1 MRLVEQLRSVLL
13 SISHNKFR
21 VFLTSLG
28 IIIGTFTIIVVV
40 GIGNASE
47 EAVADQ
53 YKRLSVESITISQ
66 ARGGGG
72 NRPGSVTTTKSLT
85 KDDAVKMSEQLEHVK
100 DVGMSTRTGSE
111 IAYGSVSQTVN
122 IQGINASYADITNLS
137 ILYGD
142 IFTDE
147 DGLIRNRVAVLG
159 YNVADYLFDGDLEG
173 AVGQTVLIKG
183 ASFTVLG
190 VFDRIGGTGGVSG
203 EMASST
209 SADDMA
215 FIPYELAIKYTS
227 GGNIRG
233 GMGMGGAAQMTYIA
247 RANDIDSVEAAI
259 EEIGA
264 YIEEITGS
272 ADSYSIVDAGST
284 LASAQESAQT
294 MSTLLIAVAAI
305 VLIVSGIGIMNV
317 LMVAVKERTREIGIL
332 KSIGASRRVI
342 LSEFLL
348 EAVFISLFG
357 GATGV
362 LLSLGAPWLLSMTD
376 LKYLATVDGGVLGLC
391 FSVATGIFFGFYP
404 AVKASK
410 LKPIDALNYD

>member
-1 MRLVEQLRSVLL
+1 MRLTEQLRSVML

-28 IIIGTFTIIVVV
+28 IIIGSFTIIVVV
-40 GIGNASE
+40 GIGNASKQ
-47 EAVADQ
+47 AVADQ

-66 ARGGGG
+66 ARGGGV
-72 NRPGSVTTTKSLT
+72 NRPGETAAKSLT
-85 KDDAVKMSEQLEHVK
+85 KADAVKMPEVLDHVK
-100 DVGMSTRTGSE
+100 DVGVSTRTSSE

-122 IQGINASYADITNLS
+122 IQGINASYMVITNLS
-137 ILYGD
+137 ALYGD
-142 IFTDE
+142 LFTDD
-147 DGLIRNRVAVLG
+147 DGLTRNRVALLG
-159 YNVADYLFDGDLEG
+159 YNVADTLFDGDLEG

-190 VFDRIGGTGGVSG
+190 VLNRIGGSGGVSG
-203 EMASST
+203 EMANSA

-215 FIPYELAIKYTS
+215 FIPYELALKYTS
-227 GGNIRG
+227 GGNARG
-233 GMGMGGAAQMTYIA
+233 PAGGSAQVTYIA
-247 RANDIDSVEAAI
+247 RANDIDSVATAI
-259 EEIGA
+259 EEITA
-264 YIEEITGS
+264 YIEEITGTTGT
-272 ADSYSIVDAGST
+272 YSVVDAGST
-284 LASAQESAQT
+284 LASAQETAQT
-294 MSTLLIAVAAI
+294 MSSLLIAVAAI

-348 EAVFISLFG
+348 EALIISFFG
-357 GATGV
+357 GAVGV
-362 LLSLGAPWLLSMTD
+362 LISLGAPWLLSMSD
-376 LKYLATVDGGVLGLC
+376 LKYLASVNGMLLGLC
-391 FSVATGIFFGFYP
+391 FSVATGIFFGSYP